1 MTNPAVEA
9 LKPFLRHSP
18 SCELQ
23 YSGAR
28 SEDCNCGLNRAI
40 AQAEQTPVGGDVV
53 ESLAKFLNEIS
64 QTDIHFDSA
73 SKKIQDAYRNKAIC
87 ILEWVSDQ
95 APIEMSSAVKPS
107 PPPSGANSPRRES
120 GRWVS
125 EETLERLLRWL
136 HEKARKSI
144 DAGFFENA
152 LRAAPSFP
160 KEE

>member
-40 AQAEQTPVGGDVV
+40 AQAEQTPVGVWQDGTNFRGWVRPFDNGRRV
-53 ESLAKFLNEIS
+53 EFATQANPEAGWEPVYAKNME
-64 QTDIHFDSA
+64 
-73 SKKIQDAYRNKAIC
+73 
-87 ILEWVSDQ
+87 
-95 APIEMSSAVKPS
+95 
-107 PPPSGANSPRRES
+107 PPPSVASASGREA

-125 EETLERLLRWL
+125 EELWEELVEDVQELRNMISPLIQEGHHARLG
-136 HEKARKSI
+136 ARL
-144 DAGFFENA
+144 DA